1 MQDFLDLIVEPL
13 KGIYTDF
20 IRFFPNLLAM
30 LIIMAVGLLVAR
42 LLKAALLKLL
52 KAVNF
57 DVWSDRM
64 GFTTVMRKGD
74 MWSKPSAAIS
84 SFFYWLLIIVAF
96 MAGLSALK
104 IQAIDNLV
112 TQFVL
117 YIPRVLSAVLI
128 VVAGYIVTG
137 FICRALLISAVNRGY
152 HFAKLLAEAV
162 RLLLIVLFVAM
173 ALEQL
178 QVAPGIVISAFSI
191 IFGGIVLALAIAFG
205 VGGIDAAKKII
216 EHKADQTTDE
226 KKDMEHI

>member
-1 MQDFLDLIVEPL
+1 MQNFFELIFEPL
-13 KGIYTDF
+13 KSTYIDF
-20 IRFFPNLLAM
+20 INFLPNLLAM
-30 LIIMAVGLLVAR
+30 LVIISIGFLFAR
-42 LLKAALLKLL
+42 FFKVALLKLL
-52 KAVNF
+52 KTINF

-74 MWSKPSAAIS
+74 MWSKPSTAIA
-84 SFFYWLLIIVAF
+84 SFCYFLLIIVAF
-96 MAGLSALK
+96 MAGLGALK

-112 TQFVL
+112 VQFVL

-128 VVAGYIVTG
+128 VVGGYIVTG
-137 FICRALLISAVNRGY
+137 FIGRALLISAVNRGY
-152 HFAKLLAEAV
+152 HFPKLLAEAV
-162 RLLLIVLFVAM
+162 RLLLIALFIAM

-216 EHKADQTTDE
+216 EHKTNQTE
-226 KKDMEHI
+226 NKKNDMEHI

>member
-1 MQDFLDLIVEPL
+1 MQDFFNLVLEPL

-20 IRFFPNLLAM
+20 ANFFPNLLAM
-30 LIIMAVGLLVAR
+30 LIIIAIGILVAR
-42 LLKAALLKLL
+42 LLKAILLKLL
-52 KAVNF
+52 KAINF

-74 MWSKPSAAIS
+74 LWSKPSSAIG
-84 SFFYWLLIIVAF
+84 SFSYWLLIIVAF

-112 TQFVL
+112 AQFVL

-128 VVAGYIVTG
+128 VIAGYIITG
-137 FICRALLISAVNRGY
+137 FIGRALLISAVNRGY
-152 HFAKLLAEAV
+152 HFAKLLAEAA
-162 RLLLIVLFVAM
+162 RLLLIVLFIAM

-216 EHKADQTTDE
+216 EHKTSQTTDE